1 MKVKILIA
9 EDDPNMGMVLKEFL
23 KAKGFD
29 ITLAVNGK
37 EAIEK
42 FNAEPFDFCI
52 LDVMMPIKDGFTLA
66 QEIRKIDNYIPIIFL
81 TAKSMKEDTIKGLKI
96 GADDYI
102 TKPFNMEELIL
113 RVNAILKRTN
123 EKKEIQDKSNI
134 QIGKYQFNYNQQ
146 LLSINDNEM
155 KLTSKET
162 ELLYILAINSFKTV
176 ERSAILNKI
185 WGDDNYFNGR
195 SMDVYIAKL
204 RKYLKEDTDVEIMNV
219 HGSGYKLLINNQ

>member
-1 MKVKILIA
+1 MKKVKILIA

-29 ITLAVNGK
+29 ITHAVNGK
-37 EAIEK
+37 DALDK
-42 FNAEPFDFCI
+42 FNAEPFDFCM

-66 QEIRKIDNYIPIIFL
+66 QEIRKMDSNIPIIFL

-113 RVNAILKRTN
+113 RINAILRRTQ
-123 EKKEIQDKSNI
+123 EKAEIQDKNNI
-134 QIGKYQFNYNQQ
+134 QVGKYLFNYNQQ
-146 LLSINDNEM
+146 ILSINGNEM

-162 ELLYILAINSFKTV
+162 ELLYILAINTFKTV
-176 ERSAILNKI
+176 ERSVILNKI

-204 RKYLKEDTDVEIMNV
+204 RKYLKDDPKVEIMNV
-219 HGSGYKLLINNQ
+219 HSMGYKLLINE

>member
-1 MKVKILIA
+1 MKKVKILIA

-29 ITLAVNGK
+29 ITHAINGK
-37 EAIEK
+37 EALEK
-42 FNAEPFDFCI
+42 FNSEPFDFCM

-66 QEIRKIDNYIPIIFL
+66 QEIRKMDSNIPIIFL
-81 TAKSMKEDTIKGLKI
+81 TAKSMKEDTIKGLKL

-113 RVNAILKRTN
+113 RINAILRRTQ
-123 EKKEIQDKSNI
+123 EKAEIQDKNNI
-134 QIGKYQFNYNQQ
+134 IVGNYLFNYNQQ
-146 LLSINDNEM
+146 ILSINGKEM

-162 ELLYILAINSFKTV
+162 ELLYILAINTFKTV
-176 ERSAILNKI
+176 ERSVILNKI
-185 WGDDNYFNGR
+185 WGNDNYFNGR

-204 RKYLKEDTDVEIMNV
+204 RKYLKEDPKVEIMNV
-219 HGSGYKLLINNQ
+219 HSMGYKLLINE

>member
-1 MKVKILIA
+1 MKKVKILIA

-29 ITLAVNGK
+29 ITHAINGK
-37 EAIEK
+37 EALDK
-42 FNAEPFDFCI
+42 FNAEPFDFCV

-66 QEIRKIDNYIPIIFL
+66 QEIRKMDSNIPIIFL
-81 TAKSMKEDTIKGLKI
+81 TAKSMKEDTIKGLKL

-113 RVNAILKRTN
+113 RINAILRRTQ
-123 EKKEIQDKSNI
+123 EKAEIQDKNSIKVGN
-134 QIGKYQFNYNQQ
+134 YLFNYNQQ
-146 LLSINDNEM
+146 ILSINGKEM

-162 ELLYILAINSFKTV
+162 ELLYILAINTFKTV
-176 ERSAILNKI
+176 ERPVILNKI
-185 WGDDNYFNGR
+185 WGNDNYFNGR

-204 RKYLKEDTDVEIMNV
+204 RKYLKEDPKVEIMNV
-219 HGSGYKLLINNQ
+219 HSMGYKLLINE

>member
-1 MKVKILIA
+1 MKKVKILIA

-29 ITLAVNGK
+29 ITHAVNGK
-37 EAIEK
+37 DALDK
-42 FNAEPFDFCI
+42 FNAEPFDFCM

-66 QEIRKIDNYIPIIFL
+66 QEIRKMDSNIPIIFL

-113 RVNAILKRTN
+113 RINAILRRTQ
-123 EKKEIQDKSNI
+123 EKAEIQDKNNI
-134 QIGKYQFNYNQQ
+134 KVGNYLFNYNQQ
-146 LLSINDNEM
+146 ILSINGTEM

-162 ELLYILAINSFKTV
+162 ELLYILAINTFKTV
-176 ERSAILNKI
+176 ERSTILNKI

-204 RKYLKEDTDVEIMNV
+204 RKYLKEDPKVEIMNV
-219 HGSGYKLLINNQ
+219 HSMGYKLLINE

>member
-1 MKVKILIA
+1 MKKVKILIA

-29 ITLAVNGK
+29 ITHAVNGK
-37 EAIEK
+37 DALDK
-42 FNAEPFDFCI
+42 FNAEPFDFCM

-66 QEIRKIDNYIPIIFL
+66 QEIRKMDSNIPIIFL

-113 RVNAILKRTN
+113 RINAILRRTQ
-123 EKKEIQDKSNI
+123 EKAEIQDKNNI
-134 QIGKYQFNYNQQ
+134 QVGSYLFNYNQQ
-146 LLSINDNEM
+146 ILSINGNEM

-162 ELLYILAINSFKTV
+162 ELLYILAINTFKTV
-176 ERSAILNKI
+176 ERSVILNKI

-204 RKYLKEDTDVEIMNV
+204 RKYLKEDPKVEIMNV
-219 HGSGYKLLINNQ
+219 HSMGYKLLINE